1 MQAEKRSQELR
12 KSQQR
17 RPRKGDE
24 GERVARETEK
34 PREMVSKGP
43 HKTGFNFV
51 KCGPSVKIT

>member
-17 RPRKGDE
+17 RLRKGDE